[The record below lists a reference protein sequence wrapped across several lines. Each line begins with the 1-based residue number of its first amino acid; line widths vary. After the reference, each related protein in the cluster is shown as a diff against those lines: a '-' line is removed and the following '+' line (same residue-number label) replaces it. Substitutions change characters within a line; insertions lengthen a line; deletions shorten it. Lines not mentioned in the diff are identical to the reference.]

1 MTLSPPP
8 ADPLLKAPA
17 EQDSLEAEQDS
28 TEQDFPEADKSY
40 VWLMVLAVF
49 GVFMAIVTP
58 MAISLAIRVDQLAP
72 GHEEYLGYLTGAG
85 GVTAILTAPL
95 LGMLSDRTRS
105 RLGRR
110 RPLLI
115 AGTAVGLVALLVMA
129 LASTVLVLAL
139 GWMLAQVGWGTVL
152 GLLTASQAD
161 RLPEEQRGRVAALT
175 GVVQQ
180 LAPVSG
186 ALLAGALSGSG
197 LLMFLVPGAVGAVSM
212 VFFVRFV
219 HEPDSR
225 DLPLPRE
232 RLGVRAL
239 AAAYVFD
246 PRRSPDFAW
255 NWLGK
260 FLFMFGLTLTSTF
273 TAFFLA
279 ARTGVGVKDV
289 AGTVAVLGGAGVF
302 ATMLGAIG
310 GGFLS
315 DRLRRRR
322 VFVLI
327 GACVFATGAVTM
339 ALAPS
344 LPVIIA
350 GAVLGNLGLGLFATV
365 DQAVMLDVL
374 PERETSAGRYSGI
387 YGFST
392 TLAQGLA
399 PLIAPLVLLIA
410 ADGGKNYTLLYFIA
424 ATFTLLGGSVIAT
437 RVKSVH

>member
-1 MTLSPPP
+1 MALPPP
-8 ADPLLKAPA
+8 TQPPTDGPLLTGSADTETA
-17 EQDSLEAEQDS
+17 EPGYAGEAER
-28 TEQDFPEADKSY
+28 SY
-40 VWLMVLAVF
+40 VRLMVLAVF

-58 MAISLAIRVDQLAP
+58 MAISLAIRVDQLTP
-72 GHEEYLGYLTGAG
+72 GHEEYLGYITGAG

-95 LGMLSDRTRS
+95 FGVLSDRTRS

-129 LASTVLVLAL
+129 LASGILVLAL

-152 GLLTASQAD
+152 ALLTASQAD
-161 RLPEEQRGRVAALT
+161 RLPEDQRGRVAALT

-186 ALLAGALSGSG
+186 ALLAGALSGSSV
-197 LLMFLVPGAVGAVSM
+197 LMFLVPGAVGAVSM
-212 VFFVRFV
+212 FFFVRFV

-225 DLPLPRE
+225 TMPLPRA
-232 RLGVRAL
+232 RLDLRTL
-239 AAAYVFD
+239 TSSYVFD

-279 ARTGVGVKDV
+279 ERTGVSVKEV
-289 AGTVAVLGGAGVF
+289 SGTVAVLGGAGVV

-322 VFVLI
+322 VFVLV

-339 ALAPS
+339 ALAPT
-344 LPVIIA
+344 LPVITA
-350 GAVLGNLGLGLFATV
+350 GAVLGSLGLGLFATV

-374 PERETSAGRYSGI
+374 PERETSAGRYAGI

-399 PLIAPLVLLIA
+399 PLIAPLLLLIGT
-410 ADGGKNYTLLYFIA
+410 GGGDKNYTLLYFIA
-424 ATFTLLGGSVIAT
+424 ATFTFLGGFVIAT
-437 RVKSVH
+437 RIKSVR

>member
-1 MTLSPPP
+1 MALPPP
-8 ADPLLKAPA
+8 PQPPTDGSLLTGSADPETTDPGHAGKA
-17 EQDSLEAEQDS
+17 ED
-28 TEQDFPEADKSY
+28 SY
-40 VWLMVLAVF
+40 VRLMVLAVF

-72 GHEEYLGYLTGAG
+72 GHEEYLGYITGAG
-85 GVTAILTAPL
+85 GVTALLTAPL
-95 LGMLSDRTRS
+95 FGMLSDRTRS

-115 AGTAVGLVALLVMA
+115 AGTAVGLLALLVMA
-129 LASTVLVLAL
+129 LANGILVLAL
-139 GWMLAQVGWGTVL
+139 GWMLAQIGWGTIL
-152 GLLTASQAD
+152 ALLTASQAD
-161 RLPEEQRGRVAALT
+161 RLAEEQRGRVAALT

-186 ALLAGALSGSG
+186 ALLAGALSDSS

-225 DLPLPRE
+225 GMPLPE
-232 RLGVRAL
+232 GRLDLRAL
-239 AAAYVFD
+239 AASYVFD

-279 ARTGVGVKDV
+279 DRTGVGVKDV
-289 AGTVAVLGGAGVF
+289 SGTVAVLGGAGVV
-302 ATMLGAIG
+302 ATMLGALG

-339 ALAPS
+339 ALAPT

-365 DQAVMLDVL
+365 DQAIMLDVL
-374 PERETSAGRYSGI
+374 PERETSAGRYAGI

-399 PLIAPLVLLIA
+399 PLIAPVLLLIGA
-410 ADGGKNYTLLYFIA
+410 HDNGRNYTLLYVIA
-424 ATFTLLGGSVIAT
+424 ATLTLLGGLAIAT
-437 RVKSVH
+437 RVRSVP